1 MEPDFTKFEFY
12 VIQWNVELEFWLKK
26 IHICHCM
33 GKVLGPLG
41 LGPWPC
47 GAIHDLIPVGFM
59 ALIRA
64 HLEAWSKLKNHNESI
79 LVGSA
84 IARGYPSSRQLDI
97 ALRNI
102 ATEQTFGRWE
112 PVPMPLPSFPT
123 EHPLINDGIGPPST
137 RVRSGS
143 NHNTSTYLKL

>member
-26 IHICHCM
+26 IHIFHCT

-41 LGPWPC
+41 LGLWPWPC

-79 LVGSA
+79 LVGSV
-84 IARGYPSSRQLDI
+84 IARGYPSS
-97 ALRNI
+97 
-102 ATEQTFGRWE
+102 
-112 PVPMPLPSFPT
+112 
-123 EHPLINDGIGPPST
+123 
-137 RVRSGS
+137 
-143 NHNTSTYLKL
+143 